1 MYLIIIYSRKERIKK
16 EKKKDKNI
24 TSYIL
29 MGKKKRKTKNEKI
42 RRQNQQ
48 ILTEIKLKAY
58 PREAFLGVLRG

>member
-24 TSYIL
+24 TSYIF

-58 PREAFLGVLRG
+58 PREVFLGVLRG

>member
-1 MYLIIIYSRKERIKK
+1 MGKQKERQRTKK
-16 EKKKDKNI
+16 N
-24 TSYIL
+24 
-29 MGKKKRKTKNEKI
+29 